1 MFNNRT
7 HSDLFANP
15 YLVNN
20 KQNDIDL
27 TSIYQKLDALKT
39 QKQMINNS
47 ITPNTQMQNDESMA
61 KRKTVY
67 TDIQKVWAELSTDE
81 KNYIE
86 SSEEYV
92 QANIEYQTA
101 FNQFLLERMGEEFLV
116 SKYGMAPEKV
126 LAVINKKKDEYKNNL
141 SNDISTIKSQNQ
153 YLMQKNEELSK
164 NNEEMAQLIKSLQD
178 QLWVNK

>member
-1 MFNNRT
+1 MFNNRNN
-7 HSDLFANP
+7 SNLFANP
-15 YLVNN
+15 YLTNN
-20 KQNDIDL
+20 NQNDTDL
-27 TSIYQKLDALKT
+27 TSLYQQLDALKA
-39 QKQMINNS
+39 QKQMMNQSVAQNPQ
-47 ITPNTQMQNDESMA
+47 TQNDEAIA
-61 KRKTVY
+61 KRRTVY

-86 SSEEYV
+86 SSDEYV
-92 QANIEYQTA
+92 QANVEYQTA
-101 FNQFLLERMGEEFLV
+101 FNQFLIERMGEEFLV

-164 NNEEMAQLIKSLQD
+164 NNEEMAKLIKSLQD